1 MAYSTITP
9 AGEKGLIKA
18 AQGLFATLAAQTG
31 AALARSMERQSRLGE
46 VRRLE
51 ALSDAEL
58 AAQGIRREAIV
69 QHVFRDKFCY

>member
-9 AGEKGLIKA
+9 AGEKGLFKA
-18 AQGLFATLAAQTG
+18 AQGLLATLAAQTG
-31 AALARSMERQSRLGE
+31 AALARSMERQSRLDE

-58 AAQGIRREAIV
+58 AARGIRREAIV
-69 QHVFRDKFCY
+69 PHVFRDRFCY

>member
-1 MAYSTITP
+1 MAYSTLVP
-9 AGEKGLIKA
+9 AREKGLFKA
-18 AQGLFATLAAQTG
+18 AQGICAALAARIG
-31 AALARSMERQSRLGE
+31 AALARTMERQSRLDE

-69 QHVFRDKFCY
+69 PHVFRDRFCY